1 MASEWNEPPV
11 ALATAKKFQVN
22 ESYVVHSSRVLQE
35 EDDDDVK
42 DEWDASDDESKKPV
56 EPVKPVAKKPAK
68 QKSTIADNTP
78 DLSHMNEKDR
88 EAYLAAQA
96 LKDWGY
102 ELTGETSTLGGVL
115 TDVNTTEE
123 AAKTLARCVCVLCY
137 HKLMCTVV
145 AAKVRREG
153 DHLS

>member
-1 MASEWNEPPV
+1 
-11 ALATAKKFQVN
+11 
-22 ESYVVHSSRVLQE
+22 VHSSRVLQE

-42 DEWDASDDESKKPV
+42 DEWDASDDESKKPVV

-123 AAKTLARCVCVLCY
+123 AAAVGKNIGEVCVCVLCY